1 MVVHEGVSWV
11 GSWAPAVI
19 HKINY
24 DNTMKSKQLD
34 LGPER
39 KSPNKRR
46 ERNHVVHLRDPDL
59 HAKIKKKEP
68 VNLTPVWNPFDP
80 LPEDNKK
87 GRLRTLMGK
96 IINVRQW
103 MPAIKRLA
111 QQQLPLI
118 ELREQLAKEQADVC
132 RLLRDLESCTL
143 PTAADTAIQNY
154 LDRNKKR
161 IDK

>member
-1 MVVHEGVSWV
+1 
-11 GSWAPAVI
+11 
-19 HKINY
+19 
-24 DNTMKSKQLD
+24 MKSKQLD
-34 LGPER
+34 LSPKR
-39 KSPNKRR
+39 KPPANKRR

-59 HAKIKKKEP
+59 KR

-80 LPEDNKK
+80 LPEANKK

-96 IINVRQW
+96 IIDVRQW

-118 ELREQLAKEQADVC
+118 ELREQLAKEKADVC

-143 PTAADTAIQNY
+143 PTAADTAIKNY

-161 IDK
+161 LDK

>member
-1 MVVHEGVSWV
+1 MVVHAGVSWV
-11 GSWAPAVI
+11 GRWVPAVI

-34 LGPER
+34 LSPER

-80 LPEDNKK
+80 LP
-87 GRLRTLMGK
+87 
-96 IINVRQW
+96 
-103 MPAIKRLA
+103 
-111 QQQLPLI
+111 
-118 ELREQLAKEQADVC
+118 
-132 RLLRDLESCTL
+132 
-143 PTAADTAIQNY
+143 
-154 LDRNKKR
+154 
-161 IDK
+161 